1 MSLHDKVPAVELD
14 CRRIVVLLCSLK
26 LAAMTI
32 LRASSVLSLSV
43 FNSCLITQRS
53 FSTTSEMVKKVK
65 FAQLMAGASLFFKH
79 PARIIQSNDDGWAE
93 SYIRVL
99 NNALIEAGHDVVL
112 SAPAENMSGTSK

>member
-1 MSLHDKVPAVELD
+1 
-14 CRRIVVLLCSLK
+14 
-26 LAAMTI
+26 
-32 LRASSVLSLSV
+32 
-43 FNSCLITQRS
+43 
-53 FSTTSEMVKKVK
+53 MVKKVK

-99 NNALIEAGHDVVL
+99 NNALTEAGHDVVL